1 MLNDGTTTP
10 DWLAQRAATLGDK
23 PAIVSREGVLTFADL
38 NASAEAIAARLQALG
53 LRRGD
58 RVALLAPNS
67 AAFASAVFG
76 ISHAGAV
83 LVPLNVR
90 LSPGEIAWQVADSE
104 PALLL
109 AASDGVPALPSLP
122 CAVAPLEDVASA
134 TQAPAREVP
143 DIDVEALHSII
154 YTSGTTGRPKGAMLT
169 YSNFLWNAFGSAANL
184 GVRDDDCW
192 LACMPLFHVG
202 GLSILM
208 RGVLYGMTVEV
219 HEDFDVA
226 RVNDALCGGEVTIA
240 SLVPTMLRR
249 LLAASAGG
257 YHLDLRCILLGG
269 GPAPADL
276 LDECLRRGIPV
287 APTYGLTEAASQVT
301 TLLPA
306 EAASK
311 RGSSGKPLLTV
322 ELGIRRDDGSDVAT
336 GEAGEIVV
344 KGPSVTK
351 GYWRNPE
358 ATATALRDGWLHTG
372 DYGYVDEEGYL
383 YVVDRRED
391 LIVSGGEN
399 VYPAEVEAVL
409 ESHPGVIEAAVFALQ
424 DADWGHEVA
433 AAVVLASG
441 VTLTADT
448 LRSWCRGRLAAY
460 KVPKSIAFVAA
471 LPRTGS
477 GKLLRRELRAPHEG

>member
-23 PAIVSREGVLTFADL
+23 PAIVTRDAVLTFADL
-38 NASAEAIAARLQALG
+38 NRSAEAIAARLQALG
-53 LRRGD
+53 VRRGD

-67 AAFASAVFG
+67 AAFARAVFC
-76 ISHAGAV
+76 ISRAGAV

-90 LSPGEIAWQVADSE
+90 LSPDEIAWQVEDSE

-109 AASDGVPALPSLP
+109 AASEGVPALPSLP
-122 CAVAPLEDVASA
+122 CAIAPLEDVASA
-134 TQAPAREVP
+134 ARAPLREVP

-169 YSNFLWNAFGSAANL
+169 YGNFLWNAFGSAANL

-219 HEDFDVA
+219 HETFDVA
-226 RVNDALCGGEVTIA
+226 RVNDALCGGEITIA

-249 LLAASAGG
+249 LLAKHDAG
-257 YHLDLRCILLGG
+257 YHPDLRCILLGG

-287 APTYGLTEAASQVT
+287 APTYGLTEAASQVS

-311 RGSSGKPLLTV
+311 PGSSGKPLLTV
-322 ELGIRRDDGSDVAT
+322 ELGIRRDDGSDAPA

-358 ATATALRDGWLHTG
+358 ATALALRHGWLHTG
-372 DYGYVDEEGYL
+372 DYGNVDREGYL

-409 ESHPGVIEAAVFALQ
+409 ESHPGVIEAGVFAIP
-424 DADWGHEVA
+424 DAEWGHHVA
-433 AAVVLASG
+433 AAVVPAAG
-441 VTLTADT
+441 VALDADT
-448 LRSWCRGRLAAY
+448 LRSWCRDRLAAY
-460 KVPKSIAFVAA
+460 KIPKSIVFTAA
-471 LPRTGS
+471 LPRTAS
-477 GKLLRRELRAPHEG
+477 GKLLRRDLRAAHEG